1 MKKRWTGMACLVG
14 VATLVMTSG
23 PASASSP
30 LDLSWKEGIRLSSE
44 DGNFKFKAGGRLMN
58 DWTWWANADE
68 DVEAFLDEDLED
80 SVEWRRA
87 RFYVSGQIYEN
98 VHFKAQYDFA
108 GGDADLK
115 DAWIAVSDV
124 PGVGHV
130 KAGHFKEPFSL
141 NELTSSKY
149 LVFLERALPN
159 VFAPGRNAG
168 VSIYDAPM
176 EERMT
181 WALGAFKDVDDFG
194 EGSGNENYAATARL
208 TGLPYCTDEGD
219 LLHLGIGA
227 SVRGVDEVRYRQRP
241 EAHFSPRFVN
251 TDHFEADSVG
261 LVGLEAALVQGPA
274 SLSAEY
280 MMSSVASDEA
290 DDPTF
295 HGFYI
300 QGGYFLTGER
310 LAYKKSAGAF
320 SRVKPD
326 RNLGEEGGAGAW
338 QVAARYSFLDLDDAD
353 LEGGQLQNASVGL
366 NWWLNPNTRMMFD
379 YVLSDLD
386 DVGETGA
393 ALMRLQ
399 VDF

>member
-1 MKKRWTGMACLVG
+1 MACLAG
-14 VATLVMTSG
+14 VAGFVAASG
-23 PASASSP
+23 PASGSSP
-30 LDLSWKEGIRLSSE
+30 LEVKWKEGIRLESE
-44 DGNFKFKAGGRLMN
+44 DGNFKLKAGGRLQN
-58 DWTWWANADE
+58 DWTWWADADE
-68 DVEAFLDEDLED
+68 DVETFLEEDLED

-87 RFYVSGQIYEN
+87 RLYVEGQIYGN
-98 VHFKAQYDFA
+98 VSFKAQYDFA

-130 KAGHFKEPFSL
+130 KVGHYKEPFSL
-141 NELTSSKY
+141 DELTSSKY

-168 VSIYDAPM
+168 ISIYDAPM

-181 WALGAFKDVDDFG
+181 WAVGAFKDVDDFG
-194 EGSGNENYAATARL
+194 EGSGDDNYAATARV

-219 LLHLGIGA
+219 LVHLGLGA
-227 SVRGVDEVRYRQRP
+227 SVRSVKDVRYRQRP
-241 EAHFSPRFVN
+241 EAHFSPRFVD
-251 TDHFEADSVG
+251 TASFDADSVG

-280 MMSSVASDEA
+280 MMSSVDSEEA
-290 DDPTF
+290 DDPSF
-295 HGFYI
+295 HGFYV

-320 SRVKPD
+320 SRVKPE
-326 RNLGEEGGAGAW
+326 RNLGEDGGAGAW
-338 QVAARYSFLDLDDAD
+338 QVAARYSFLDLNDGE
-353 LEGGQLQNASVGL
+353 LEGGELQTASLGL

-386 DVGETGA
+386 EVGETGA